1 MAALEVYSR
10 FSMGEYQGNPSYLV
24 QSAKGLLWL
33 NLPDE
38 LNNLLHHLSS
48 GDVLDFSLG
57 PSGKFYIKWKVGGT
71 VKQNRLS
78 LGSGETHWG
87 AAAESS
93 KSFHQLE
100 PSLRGQVVKAESKYH
115 VQHFRFVSLGADDTF
130 CFNLAGSISARVK
143 DPRLKVKLQAARK
156 SGRSILNIVLSPAST
171 TSWLIMYTDGTQ
183 DGKLPEDWWK
193 DIKPYFQPQY
203 SLLRTH
209 AQRLPASPVTP
220 TAPIRM
226 LNNSAEFRELHRLF
240 MDGWK
245 HPDKQ
250 LPSLVRIHA
259 IDLPESV
266 LRPYLTYRS
275 RLKKDLGQDRF
286 DERMTFHGTP
296 RECCIGDP
304 EQTLQLCSG
313 ARCNVDR
320 AGTRPE
326 RNFMR
331 FGRGLY
337 TTSVSSKA
345 DDYNVTQTNSSY
357 KAMLVA
363 KVVLGR
369 GYSLSKTNKQ
379 LSRPPRGYHS
389 VLGTVGGDL
398 RYDEQVVYRDDA
410 IHPAYL
416 LLYQP

>member
-1 MAALEVYSR
+1 MAALEVHSR

-226 LNNSAEFRELHRLF
+226 LNNSAEFLHRLF

-266 LRPYLTYRS
+266 LRPYLTYR
-275 RLKKDLGQDRF
+275 
-286 DERMTFHGTP
+286 
-296 RECCIGDP
+296 
-304 EQTLQLCSG
+304 
-313 ARCNVDR
+313 
-320 AGTRPE
+320 
-326 RNFMR
+326 
-331 FGRGLY
+331 
-337 TTSVSSKA
+337 A

-398 RYDEQVVYRDDA
+398 RYDEQVVPGHSSYGEIWVPLITSA
-410 IHPAYL
+410 ATS
-416 LLYQP
+416 LYEEPGAVPTDVSKDVSTSNASLAPRNN